1 MFQHILVPLDGSSL
15 AECALD
21 HSLALARAFD
31 ARVTFLQ
38 VLEEQLVG
46 CSRPVDPLE
55 WNMCKA
61 EVHSYLEA
69 IIERFEAAGVQA
81 DYALLE
87 GHPGPRILEFM
98 QSRKIDLMIVSS
110 HGRSGLNGWNAGGV
124 INKVVLRSSVSTL
137 LLRAYLPAKRG
148 DEVGFQRLLVP
159 LDCSQR
165 AECSLE
171 PAAAIA
177 RLHNSHI
184 LVVHMIRK
192 PEMPCKTP
200 PTAEDIELADRIIER
215 NQREAKKYF
224 ERLQPRLPSGAQIRL
239 VLADSVPLRLHEL
252 IVEENIDLLILS
264 AHGYSGMTR
273 WPYGSTASSFLL
285 YGSVPVLVVQDLLP
299 EQFEFYPA
307 EFGVQ
312 QKKGH

>member
-1 MFQHILVPLDGSSL
+1 MFHHILVPLDGSSL

-21 HSLALARAFD
+21 HSIALAKAFG

-38 VLEEQLVG
+38 VLEEQFAG
-46 CSRPVDPLE
+46 CLKPVDPLE

-69 IIERFEAAGVQA
+69 IIERFEGTGVQA

-87 GHPGPRILEFM
+87 GHPAPRILEFI
-98 QSRKIDLMIVSS
+98 QSQKVDLMIVSS
-110 HGRSGLNGWNAGGV
+110 HGRSGLNGWNAGSI
-124 INKVVLRSSVSTL
+124 INKVILRSPVSTL
-137 LLRAYLPAKRG
+137 LLRAYLPAKG
-148 DEVGFQRLLVP
+148 GGEIGFQRLLVP

-171 PAAAIA
+171 PAAAIG
-177 RLHNSHI
+177 RIYDSQI
-184 LVVHMIRK
+184 LVVHVVRK

-200 PTAEDIELADRIIER
+200 PTAEDIELASRIIER
-215 NQREAKKYF
+215 NQREAKRYL
-224 ERLQPRLPSGAQIRL
+224 EQLQPRLPPGAQIRL
-239 VLADSVPLRLHEL
+239 VAADSVPVRLHEL
-252 IVEENIDLLILS
+252 IAGENIDLLILS

-285 YGSVPVLVVQDLLP
+285 YGSIPVLVVQDLLP
-299 EQFEFYPA
+299 EQFEFHPA
-307 EFGVQ
+307 EFGMKQ
-312 QKKGH
+312 NKGH